1 MAHLRHRYQSA
12 LLDSTRVFHFRPQR
26 GLRGF
31 DTHDVKEAKVLLDEF
46 VAESRRQSPVS
57 TLADVR

>member
-1 MAHLRHRYQSA
+1 
-12 LLDSTRVFHFRPQR
+12 VFFTFVHSV
-26 GLRGF
+26 GLRDF

-46 VAESRRQSPVS
+46 VAESWRQSPVS